1 MDRIFVGGGMKWWI
15 IAATVFLGLA
25 LGMAARASWQDN
37 KTDPLHGGY
46 IMYGGDLGDW
56 TAPKTGDAKVN
67 LELDGALAKRMF
79 ESMGGRAEKKSC
91 GEDGD
96 RARLAGDIACIREKS
111 GATHC
116 HVGLDLMKG
125 KSVAGLIC

>member
-1 MDRIFVGGGMKWWI
+1 MHRIFVGGSMKQWI
-15 IAATVFLGLA
+15 TAATVFLVLA

-37 KTDPLHGGY
+37 KTDPLYGGY
-46 IMYGGDLGDW
+46 ILYGGDLGDW
-56 TAPKTGDAKVN
+56 IAPKTGDAKVN

-79 ESMGGRAEKKSC
+79 ELMGGRAEKKSC

-116 HVGLDLMKG
+116 HVGLDLTKG
-125 KSVAGLIC
+125 KSVNGLIC